1 MMPKIK
7 LILLVE
13 DFRIGGLERVVE
25 TIFCGLDRERYDPR
39 IWCLAAGGELSH
51 KLVRKGKK
59 VKLFNLKT
67 YHNPLNIFKLAFLLR
82 KNKIQILHTHGYFAS
97 TIGRVSAFLAR
108 TPIVIAHVHTTYFSF
123 SKRNK
128 FIEKLQSHFT
138 DRIVCVSKAVQKFVV
153 EVEKIHPSK
162 TCLIYNA
169 AVVPDTLDLDEQTES
184 ERSLLGITNNDF
196 VAISVASL
204 TPHKGHHILLDAATI
219 IIRGS
224 PHFKLL
230 IVGAGPLKRELE
242 EHAKRSGICNNTIFT
257 GLRENVFPL
266 LKLSNIFILASTE
279 REGLGIAL
287 IEAMAAGLPV
297 IGTRIGGI
305 PEVIQESMNGIL
317 VSPGDT
323 HELALTIKMLM
334 KNRGLREKMGNDG
347 QRIYREKFTAT
358 QMIRHVESLYTECE
372 NLRLRGNCPGGR

>member
-13 DFRIGGLERVVE
+13 DFRVGGLERVVE
-25 TIFCGLDRERYDPR
+25 TIFYGLDREKYDPC
-39 IWCLAAGGELSH
+39 IWCLARGGELYH
-51 KLVRKGKK
+51 KLFRKGEK
-59 VKLFNLKT
+59 VKLLKVKT
-67 YHNPLNIFKLAFLLR
+67 YHNPLNIFKLSFLLR

-97 TIGRVSAFLAR
+97 TIGRVSAFFAR
-108 TPIVIAHVHTTYFSF
+108 TPIVIAHAHTTYFSF

-128 FIEKLQSHFT
+128 FVEKSLSHFT

-169 AVVPDTLDLDEQTES
+169 AVVPDTRNLDEQTES

-196 VAISVASL
+196 VAVSVASL
-204 TPHKGHHILLDAATI
+204 TSHKGHHILLDAAAI
-219 IIRGS
+219 IMRKY

-230 IVGAGPLKRELE
+230 TVGTGPLRGELE
-242 EHAKRSGICNNTIFT
+242 KHAKRSGIFNNTIFA
-257 GLRENVFPL
+257 GLKENVFPL
-266 LKLSNIFILASTE
+266 LKFANIFVLASTE

-287 IEAMAAGLPV
+287 IEAMAAGLPL

-305 PEVIQESMNGIL
+305 PEVIEEDVNGLL
-317 VSPGDT
+317 VAPGDAEALAAAIKT
-323 HELALTIKMLM
+323 LIDSKELAERMG
-334 KNRGLREKMGNDG
+334 RQGEKM
-347 QRIYREKFTAT
+347 YHEKFSVP
-358 QMIRHVESLYTECE
+358 QMIRKLESLYDKLLI
-372 NLRLRGNCPGGR
+372 NL